1 MNKIIIIY
9 LYFCYK
15 ITIINNENMTN
26 IIEVENKIICLR
38 DQQVILDADVAELY
52 GVQTKEINQAVKNN
66 PEKFPEGY
74 IFQLDYQELN
84 LLRSKFLTLKNSGRG
99 QHSKY
104 PPKAFTEKGLYMLAT
119 ILKSPK
125 AVETTIAIVEAY
137 AKLKEL
143 SRVIVEIPQQE
154 DNEQVQKTLLQR
166 GGQLVEGIMS
176 DMLPKQSSETS
187 FELNL
192 AMFKFKHSVKREN
205 DEEVKHLKA
214 ELEELKEQIKNQN
227 TTKT

>member
-1 MNKIIIIY
+1 M
-9 LYFCYK
+9 
-15 ITIINNENMTN
+15 
-26 IIEVENKIICLR
+26 
-38 DQQVILDADVAELY
+38 ILDADVAELY
-52 GVQTKEINQAVKNN
+52 GVETRDINKAVKNN
-66 PEKFPEGY
+66 PEKFPFGY
-74 IFQLDYQELN
+74 IFELN
-84 LLRSKFLTLKNSGRG
+84 ESEKNKLVENFHRFER
-99 QHSKY
+99 QKHSTVF
-104 PPKAFTEKGLYMLAT
+104 PKAFTEKGLYMLAT

-192 AMFKFKHSVKREN
+192 AMFKFKHSVRREN
-205 DEEVKHLKA
+205 DEEIKQLKAQLA
-214 ELEELKEQIKNQN
+214 ELEKKMGQ
-227 TTKT
+227 